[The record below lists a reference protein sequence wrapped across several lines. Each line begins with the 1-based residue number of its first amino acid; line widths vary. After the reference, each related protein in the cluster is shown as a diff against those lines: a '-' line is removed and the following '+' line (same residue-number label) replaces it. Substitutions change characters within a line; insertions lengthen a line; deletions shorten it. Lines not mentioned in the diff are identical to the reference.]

1 MAQESKE
8 VLDEDKVWESYL
20 TEENTTHLDPEALGD
35 LINELD
41 DAVMEICQ
49 GYEVS

>member
-1 MAQESKE
+1 MDNGNAQ
-8 VLDEDKVWESYL
+8 DEDKVWESYL
-20 TEENTTHLDPEALGD
+20 TEENTSHLDPEALGD

-49 GYEVS
+49 GYEIA